1 MANFGYFHSKSFQ
14 PQVPIVIGFWAS
26 RTIME
31 KVLSKKIRHEKLF
44 CHKILRKKRKKIFAE
59 SEIWTTNV
67 LIRIHLLYHLSYPG
81 IYELSELFL
90 NLMTSQVFIIFFKK
104 KIVNHKSW
112 AALFSPPVPIEILIR
127 FSAWD
132 GTL

>member
-1 MANFGYFHSKSFQ
+1 MANFGYFHSKSFH

-44 CHKILRKKRKKIFAE
+44 CHKILRKKKKKIFAE

-104 KIVNHKSW
+104 KILNHKSW
-112 AALFSPPVPIEILIR
+112 ATLFSPPVPIEILIR